1 MRGLTDALLRSQW
14 SLFRSLNTQ
23 ALFYHM
29 ILTYA
34 LTPSARN
41 APLSPNRFLAKPY
54 LTFISQLSV

>member
-41 APLSPNRFLAKPY
+41 APLSLPIGFWPNP
-54 LTFISQLSV
+54 I